1 MFTGAPGV
9 HPGLPVFNHLG
20 VPGDWPAECILSK
33 RIPDRP
39 NRQPE
44 DEASQ
49 EEARN
54 EEHR

>member
-1 MFTGAPGV
+1 MFTGAPDV
-9 HPGLPVFNHLG
+9 YQGLPVCNHLR
-20 VPGDWPAECILSK
+20 VIDDWAAECILST
-33 RIPDRP
+33 RIPGRP
-39 NRQPE
+39 NGPPG